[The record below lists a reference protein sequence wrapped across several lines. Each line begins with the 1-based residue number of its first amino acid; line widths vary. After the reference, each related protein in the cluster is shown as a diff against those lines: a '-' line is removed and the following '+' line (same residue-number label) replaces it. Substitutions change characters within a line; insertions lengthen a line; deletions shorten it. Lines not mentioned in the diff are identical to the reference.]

1 MKKGTK
7 LYSIVN
13 FKCPKCQ
20 QGDFFVSHPYHLNH
34 LGDVR
39 KNCNKC
45 GLNYS
50 KEPGFYF
57 GAMYVAYALG
67 VALFVIAWL
76 FMNFVFPNLLPLWQI
91 VFICSLSLLLAPYF
105 FSLSKIIYANF
116 FFKYDPNID
125 L

>member
-76 FMNFVFPNLLPLWQI
+76 FMNFVFPNLLPTSTAPGLKPSVLFFPGPINKVSVFFLDTI
-91 VFICSLSLLLAPYF
+91 V
-105 FSLSKIIYANF
+105 
-116 FFKYDPNID
+116 
-125 L
+125 